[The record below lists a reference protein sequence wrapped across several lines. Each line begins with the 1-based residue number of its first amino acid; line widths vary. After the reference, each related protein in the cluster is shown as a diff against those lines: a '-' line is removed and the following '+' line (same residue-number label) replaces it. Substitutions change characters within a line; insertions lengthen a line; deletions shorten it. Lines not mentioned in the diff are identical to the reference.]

1 MRFEYL
7 TTFVPVFYRKK
18 KKAIFNEKNKPSS

>member
-7 TTFVPVFYRKK
+7 TTFVPVDYENSDRGVCAGSQKVK
-18 KKAIFNEKNKPSS
+18 R